1 VIERHLL
8 KLRRRNDISDDEERA
23 IRGAVSEVRE
33 YPADFT
39 FIKRHKELHHST
51 MLLEGLA
58 CRLKDLRD
66 GERQISELHI
76 PGDFADLHSFTLKH
90 LDHDLIALT
99 PCKVALVPHARLK
112 EISERF
118 PHLTRV
124 YWFATNLDAAIHRE
138 WELSL
143 GRRSATSRLAHL
155 FCELHVRL
163 GIVGLAGEKEFQF
176 RLTQQDLADCLGLTV
191 VHVNRVLKD
200 LRERGILG
208 FKSGRA
214 QLLDLSSL
222 KEIAEFDPTYLYL
235 DLRPR

>member
-1 VIERHLL
+1 M
-8 KLRRRNDISDDEERA
+8 KLRKRDDISGEEEDA
-23 IRGAVSEVRE
+23 IRAAISELRE

-39 FIKRHKELHHST
+39 FIRRHEELRHST
-51 MLLEGLA
+51 LLLEGIA
-58 CRLKDLRD
+58 CRFKDLRD
-66 GERQISELHI
+66 GARQISELHI

-90 LDHDLIALT
+90 LDHDLTALT
-99 PCKVALVPHARLK
+99 PCEVALVPHAKLK
-112 EISERF
+112 EITQAF

-124 YWFATNLDAAIHRE
+124 FWFATNLDAAIHRE

-143 GRRSATSRLAHL
+143 GRRSAPSRLAHL

-163 GIVGLAGEKEFQF
+163 GIVGLAGETEFDL

-200 LRERGILG
+200 LREKKILG
-208 FKSGRA
+208 FRNRRV
-214 QLLDLSSL
+214 QLLDLRSL
-222 KEIAEFDPTYLYL
+222 REIAEFDPTYLYL